1 MKYLKNYIL
10 FKEDFEIKDS
20 DEESVKV
27 SKEELNKLKEKISEF
42 NSKKG
47 SIDLLYKSEDIEDI
61 EDGLKKIIG
70 EEENRNPFLSLYAS
84 IASTKNKVENLQ
96 KKSDD
101 KAIELSNFKD
111 RLSIAENTESKKA
124 LSEKIK
130 EIEEQISHIK
140 KDLDDK
146 IKKIP
151 EMEKELKDKI
161 FKSEEDMKK
170 WIEKIQ

>member
-1 MKYLKNYIL
+1 MKYLKNYNL
-10 FKEDFEIKDS
+10 FKEDFEIEDS
-20 DEESVKV
+20 DEEAVKL
-27 SKEELNKLKEKISEF
+27 SKEELNKIKEKISEF
-42 NSKKG
+42 NSKKA
-47 SIDLLYKSEDIEDI
+47 SIDSLYKSDNDNIEDS
-61 EDGLKKIIG
+61 LKKIIG

-111 RLSIAENTESKKA
+111 RLSIAEDNESKSK

-130 EIEEQISHIK
+130 EIEEQISDIK
-140 KDLDDK
+140 SGLEEK

-151 EMEKELKDKI
+151 EMEKELNDKI
-161 FKSEEDMKK
+161 IKSEEDIKN
-170 WIEKIQ
+170 WIEKIK

>member
-20 DEESVKV
+20 DEESVKL
-27 SKEELNKLKEKISEF
+27 SKEELNKIKEKISEF
-42 NSKKG
+42 NSKKA
-47 SIDLLYKSEDIEDI
+47 SIDTLYKSDNDNIEDS
-61 EDGLKKIIG
+61 LKKIIG
-70 EEENRNPFLSLYAS
+70 EEESRNPFLSLYAS
-84 IASTKNKVENLQ
+84 ISSTKNKVEKLQ

-111 RLSIAENTESKKA
+111 RLSIAEDNESKSK

-130 EIEEQISHIK
+130 EIEGQISDIK

-151 EMEKELKDKI
+151 EMEKELNDKI
-161 FKSEEDMKK
+161 LKSEEDIKN

>member
-1 MKYLKNYIL
+1 MKYLKKYIL

-20 DEESVKV
+20 DEESVKL
-27 SKEELNKLKEKISEF
+27 SKEELNKIKEKISEF
-42 NSKKG
+42 NSKKA
-47 SIDLLYKSEDIEDI
+47 SIDGLYKSDGDNIEDS
-61 EDGLKKIIG
+61 LKKIIG
-70 EEENRNPFLSLYAS
+70 EEDNRNPFLSLYAS
-84 IASTKNKVENLQ
+84 IASTKNKVEKLQ

-111 RLSIAENTESKKA
+111 RLSIAEDPESKSE

-130 EIEEQISHIK
+130 EIEGQISDIK
-140 KDLDDK
+140 GDLDDK

-151 EMEKELKDKI
+151 EMEAELNDKI
-161 FKSEEDMKK
+161 LKSEEDIKN